1 MRSAAP
7 VRPTSALRAVR
18 GGVTLIEALIAIV
31 IVAVIL
37 PLALSGVSHAL
48 QAADQTRKQD
58 VARRLAETR
67 LARVV
72 ADGSWQSS
80 ALSGTFD
87 ATQDGEDAD
96 AFAWQ
101 VSLTPWRDPAV
112 QIIVMTVSWGSVE
125 AGQAVTLTSLVTP
138 PATTSATSAGA
149 ASPATPSAAPR

>member
-1 MRSAAP
+1 MNG
-7 VRPTSALRAVR
+7 AVLMLPPR
-18 GGVTLIEALIAIV
+18 CTARVGVTLIEALIAIV

-80 ALSGTFD
+80 ALAGTFD

-101 VSLTPWRDPAV
+101 VTLTPWRDRAV
-112 QIIVMTVSWGSVE
+112 QILVLTVSWGAVGS
-125 AGQAVTLTSLVTP
+125 GQAVTLTTLVTP
-138 PATTSATSAGA
+138 PALTSATSTSA
-149 ASPATPSAAPR
+149 ATPATPVATPK